1 MVRNFYIKGKIDGR
15 RTHLSGGPGR
25 KDGGMVL
32 ILTQRNNNSIEE
44 CASIE
49 CFADGGILKTVIY
62 DKVGNVVLEN
72 ITKR

>member
-49 CFADGGILKTVIY
+49 CFADGDILKTVIY
-62 DKVGNVVLEN
+62 DKNKNIVLEN
-72 ITKR
+72 KTKR

>member
-49 CFADGGILKTVIY
+49 CYADGDILKTVIY
-62 DKVGNVVLEN
+62 DKAGNVVLEN